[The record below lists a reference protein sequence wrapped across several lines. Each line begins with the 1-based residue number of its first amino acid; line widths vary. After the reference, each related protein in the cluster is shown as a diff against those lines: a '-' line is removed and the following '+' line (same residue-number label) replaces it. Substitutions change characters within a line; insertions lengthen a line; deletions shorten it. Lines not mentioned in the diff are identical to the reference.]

1 MKTRRNH
8 RKTTTGR
15 HRRVVK
21 QQRGK
26 THNYH
31 HRKGTVSSGR
41 RHKFFKR
48 GGQFTSYRTG
58 YSSIDRSTAPT
69 YKKLTNIWDADKPFN
84 PDKPVDDTISIIKLF
99 VEGITPVNV
108 KQILDG
114 LGFTDIP
121 VSLTVKETDKI
132 PFSINHVND
141 RDKQVPV
148 NRNGAMFY
156 IDFAGNTVVIYVDG
170 VRYGYVMVKLNGI
183 EYDESNRGI
192 YNIGVSRAIKQDLIK
207 ASSAT

>member
-84 PDKPVDDTISIIKLF
+84 PDKPVDDTLSIIKLF
-99 VEGITPVNV
+99 VEGITPVN
-108 KQILDG
+108 
-114 LGFTDIP
+114 
-121 VSLTVKETDKI
+121 
-132 PFSINHVND
+132 
-141 RDKQVPV
+141 VPV